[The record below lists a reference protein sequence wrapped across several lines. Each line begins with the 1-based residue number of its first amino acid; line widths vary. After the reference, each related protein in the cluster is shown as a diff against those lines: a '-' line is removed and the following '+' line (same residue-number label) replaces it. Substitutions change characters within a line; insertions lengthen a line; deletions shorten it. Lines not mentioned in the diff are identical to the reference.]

1 MPVRSTANCSTVAA
15 PRHCCYL
22 NMFTVNPVTAA
33 GDGGSAGAVRAAR
46 LAVKQPRIARP
57 SAAVSGVLAQ
67 LPQSEAVEGLK
78 DIAPILALLSAR
90 LQQRESRYA
99 VLFDLLLKLA
109 NTAID
114 SDKVAE
120 KLPMKRATIRRRRWM
135 QSGKKSR
142 LNSLLKKAAVIQQ
155 SLLISVA
162 LPVPSRRNI

>member
-1 MPVRSTANCSTVAA
+1 M
-15 PRHCCYL
+15 
-22 NMFTVNPVTAA
+22 
-33 GDGGSAGAVRAAR
+33 
-46 LAVKQPRIARP
+46 
-57 SAAVSGVLAQ
+57 
-67 LPQSEAVEGLK
+67 EGLK

-120 KLPMKRATIRRRRWM
+120 KLPTKRATIRRRRWM

-142 LNSLLKKAAVIQQ
+142 LNSLLTKAAVIQQ